1 MIAEENADMAV
12 QRPPSHP
19 STRVLRFVLFAA
31 LSGWLVFLTV
41 ALARQP
47 EPGAPSR
54 EALAD
59 AVAAALNARD
69 TATLALLLGDPVAGD
84 TDVARHLADQA
95 AGPHEGPWRVSVAGD
110 RLVLADDRGPRAR
123 FAAVEARG
131 RWLFHP
137 LPTFT
142 AGN

>member
-1 MIAEENADMAV
+1 MAV

-31 LSGWLVFLTV
+31 LTGWLVLLTV
-41 ALARQP
+41 VLARQP

-84 TDVARHLADQA
+84 TDVARYLADQA
-95 AGPHEGPWRVSVAGD
+95 AGPHQGAWRVSVADDG
-110 RLVLADDRGPRAR
+110 LVLADDHGPRAR
-123 FAAVEARG
+123 FATVEVRG

-137 LPTFT
+137 VPTFD
-142 AGN
+142 AGR